1 MFAHMTITMPP
12 MLLLQFLLLAG
23 AVAAAG
29 SVLARSAD
37 QIAEATGLGRLLV
50 GSLLLA
56 AVTSLPEL
64 SVDIAAIR
72 TGYVDLAAG
81 DLFGSSLM
89 NLLILAIVDLSIRSG
104 RKMLSREGA
113 AHALSAT
120 LGIAVTS
127 LAGLA
132 IVTADKLPAVTI
144 LGMSGWS
151 WAILLSY
158 LFGARMIFINQR
170 ISARLAAESQLDDG
184 GLSQGT
190 LARKPSFLLSAIV
203 FGAAAVVLCFAGPK
217 LAHVAHVAG
226 ELAEE
231 TGLSGTFV
239 GTTLVAV
246 TTSLPELVASLT
258 AIRMGAIDLAIG
270 NAFGSNAFNIVL
282 FVPLDFLHEGSIFL
296 SMSGAHAVT
305 AFTVVLATA
314 IAVLGQLY
322 HGEQRLPFIEP
333 DAFLMLFVVLGGLFL
348 IYSLG

>member
-1 MFAHMTITMPP
+1 MTIAMPA
-12 MLLLQFLLLAG
+12 MLIWQFLLLAG

-72 TGYVDLAAG
+72 SGYIDLAAG

-132 IVTADKLPAVTI
+132 IVTADKLPAAMI

-170 ISARLAAESQLDDG
+170 ISARLAAESQSDES
-184 GLSQGT
+184 GLFQGSS
-190 LARKPSFLLSAIV
+190 ARKPSFLLSAII

-217 LAHVAHVAG
+217 LAHVAGA
-226 ELAEE
+226 LAEE
-231 TGLSGTFV
+231 TGLGGTFV

-258 AIRMGAIDLAIG
+258 AIRIGAIDLAIG

-296 SMSGAHAVT
+296 SVSGAHAVT

-322 HGEQRLPFIEP
+322 HGERRLPFIEP

>member
-1 MFAHMTITMPP
+1 MTIAMPA
-12 MLLLQFLLLAG
+12 MLIWQFLLLAG

-72 TGYVDLAAG
+72 SGYIDLAAG

-132 IVTADKLPAVTI
+132 IVTADKLPAAMI

-170 ISARLAAESQLDDG
+170 ISARLAAESQSDES
-184 GLSQGT
+184 GLFQESS
-190 LARKPSFLLSAIV
+190 ARKPSFLLSAII

-217 LAHVAHVAG
+217 LAHVAGA
-226 ELAEE
+226 LAEE
-231 TGLSGTFV
+231 TGLGGTFV

-258 AIRMGAIDLAIG
+258 AIRIGAIDLAIG

-322 HGEQRLPFIEP
+322 HGERRLPFIEP

>member
-1 MFAHMTITMPP
+1 MTIAMPA
-12 MLLLQFLLLAG
+12 MLIWQFLLLAG

-72 TGYVDLAAG
+72 SGYIDLAAG

-132 IVTADKLPAVTI
+132 IVTADKLPAAMI
-144 LGMSGWS
+144 FGMSGWS

-170 ISARLAAESQLDDG
+170 ISARLAAESQSDES
-184 GLSQGT
+184 GLFQGSS
-190 LARKPSFLLSAIV
+190 ARKPSFLLSAII

-217 LAHVAHVAG
+217 LAHVAGA
-226 ELAEE
+226 LAEE
-231 TGLSGTFV
+231 TGLGGTFV

-258 AIRMGAIDLAIG
+258 AIRIGAIDLAIG

-282 FVPLDFLHEGSIFL
+282 FVQLDFLHEGSIFL

-322 HGEQRLPFIEP
+322 HGERRLPFIEP

>member
-1 MFAHMTITMPP
+1 MMIAMPI
-12 MLLLQFLLLAG
+12 MLIWQFLLLAG
-23 AVAAAG
+23 AVAVAG
-29 SVLARSAD
+29 SFLAYSAD
-37 QIAEATGLGRLLV
+37 KIAEATGLGRLLI

-72 TGYVDLAAG
+72 SGYVDLAAG

-89 NLLILAIVDLSIRSG
+89 NLLFLAVVDLSIRSG

-132 IVTADKLPAVTI
+132 IVTADKLPAATI
-144 LGMSGWS
+144 LQMSGWS
-151 WAILLSY
+151 WAILLTY

-170 ISARLAAESQLDDG
+170 ISARLVAESHSNNS
-184 GLSQGT
+184 GLSEGGST
-190 LARKPSFLLSAIV
+190 RKPSFLLSSII
-203 FGAAAVVLCFAGPK
+203 FGAAALVLCFAGPQ
-217 LAHVAHVAG
+217 LAHVASA
-226 ELAEE
+226 LAEE
-231 TGLSGTFV
+231 TGLGGTFV

-258 AIRMGAIDLAIG
+258 AIRIGAIDLAIG

-282 FVPLDFLHEGSIFL
+282 FVPLDFFYQGPIFL

-322 HGEQRLPFIEP
+322 HGERRLPFIEP

-348 IYSLG
+348 IYSLR

>member
-1 MFAHMTITMPP
+1 MTIAMPA
-12 MLLLQFLLLAG
+12 MLIWQFLLLAG

-72 TGYVDLAAG
+72 SGYIDLAAG

-132 IVTADKLPAVTI
+132 IVTADKLPAAMI

-170 ISARLAAESQLDDG
+170 ISARLAAESQSDES
-184 GLSQGT
+184 GLFQGSS
-190 LARKPSFLLSAIV
+190 ARKPSFLLSAII
-203 FGAAAVVLCFAGPK
+203 FGAAAVVLYFAGPK
-217 LAHVAHVAG
+217 LAHVAGA
-226 ELAEE
+226 LAEE
-231 TGLSGTFV
+231 TGLGGTFV

-258 AIRMGAIDLAIG
+258 AIRIGAIDLAIG

-322 HGEQRLPFIEP
+322 HGERRLPFIEP

>member
-1 MFAHMTITMPP
+1 MTIAMPA
-12 MLLLQFLLLAG
+12 MLIWQFLLLAG
-23 AVAAAG
+23 AVASAG

-37 QIAEATGLGRLLV
+37 PIAEATGLGRLLV

-72 TGYVDLAAG
+72 SGYVDLAAG

-89 NLLILAIVDLSIRSG
+89 NLLILALVDLSIRSG

-132 IVTADKLPAVTI
+132 IVTADKLPVAII

-170 ISARLAAESQLDDG
+170 ISARLAAESQSDDG
-184 GLSQGT
+184 GLSQGSS
-190 LARKPSFLLSAIV
+190 ARKPSFLSAAII

-217 LAHVAHVAG
+217 LAHVAGA
-226 ELAEE
+226 LAEE
-231 TGLSGTFV
+231 TGLGGTFV

-282 FVPLDFLHEGSIFL
+282 FVPLDFLHDGSIFL

-322 HGEQRLPFIEP
+322 HGERRLPFIEP

>member
-1 MFAHMTITMPP
+1 MTIAMPA
-12 MLLLQFLLLAG
+12 MLIWQFLLLAG

-72 TGYVDLAAG
+72 SGYIDLAAG

-132 IVTADKLPAVTI
+132 IVTADKLPAAMI

-170 ISARLAAESQLDDG
+170 ISARLAAESQSDES
-184 GLSQGT
+184 GLFQGSS
-190 LARKPSFLLSAIV
+190 ARKPSFLLSAII

-217 LAHVAHVAG
+217 LAHVAGA
-226 ELAEE
+226 LAEE
-231 TGLSGTFV
+231 TGLGGTFV

-258 AIRMGAIDLAIG
+258 AIRIGAIDLAIG

-322 HGEQRLPFIEP
+322 HGERRLPFIEP

-348 IYSLG
+348 IYSLV

>member
-1 MFAHMTITMPP
+1 
-12 MLLLQFLLLAG
+12 LLLAG

-72 TGYVDLAAG
+72 SGYIDLAAG

-132 IVTADKLPAVTI
+132 IVTADKLPAAMI

-170 ISARLAAESQLDDG
+170 ISARLAAESQSDES
-184 GLSQGT
+184 GLFQGSS
-190 LARKPSFLLSAIV
+190 ARKPSFLLSAII

-217 LAHVAHVAG
+217 LAHVAGA
-226 ELAEE
+226 LAEE
-231 TGLSGTFV
+231 TGLGGTFV

-258 AIRMGAIDLAIG
+258 AIRIGAIDLAIG

-322 HGEQRLPFIEP
+322 HGERRLPFIEP

>member
-1 MFAHMTITMPP
+1 
-12 MLLLQFLLLAG
+12 
-23 AVAAAG
+23 
-29 SVLARSAD
+29 
-37 QIAEATGLGRLLV
+37 
-50 GSLLLA
+50 
-56 AVTSLPEL
+56 
-64 SVDIAAIR
+64 
-72 TGYVDLAAG
+72 
-81 DLFGSSLM
+81 
-89 NLLILAIVDLSIRSG
+89 
-104 RKMLSREGA
+104 MLSREGA

-132 IVTADKLPAVTI
+132 IVTADKLPAAII

-170 ISARLAAESQLDDG
+170 ISARLAAESQSDEG
-184 GLSQGT
+184 GLSQERS
-190 LARKPSFLLSAIV
+190 ARKPSFLLSAII
-203 FGAAAVVLCFAGPK
+203 FGTATVVLCFAGPK
-217 LAHVAHVAG
+217 LAHVAGA
-226 ELAEE
+226 LAEE
-231 TGLSGTFV
+231 TGLGGTFV

-282 FVPLDFLHEGSIFL
+282 FVPLDFLHDGSIFL

-322 HGEQRLPFIEP
+322 HGERRLPFIEP
-333 DAFLMLFVVLGGLFL
+333 DAFLMLFVVVGGLFL

>member
-1 MFAHMTITMPP
+1 MTIAMPA
-12 MLLLQFLLLAG
+12 MLIWQFLLLAG

-72 TGYVDLAAG
+72 SGYIDLAAG

-132 IVTADKLPAVTI
+132 IVTADKLPAAII

-170 ISARLAAESQLDDG
+170 ISARLAAESQSDES
-184 GLSQGT
+184 GLFQGSS
-190 LARKPSFLLSAIV
+190 ARKPSFLLSAII

-217 LAHVAHVAG
+217 LAHVAGA
-226 ELAEE
+226 LAEE
-231 TGLSGTFV
+231 TGLGGTFV

-258 AIRMGAIDLAIG
+258 AIRIGAIDLAIG

-322 HGEQRLPFIEP
+322 HGERRLPFIEP

>member
-1 MFAHMTITMPP
+1 MTIAMTA
-12 MLLLQFLLLAG
+12 MLIWQFLLLAG

-56 AVTSLPEL
+56 AVTSMPEL

-72 TGYVDLAAG
+72 SGYVDLAAG

-132 IVTADKLPAVTI
+132 IVTADKIPAAII

-170 ISARLAAESQLDDG
+170 ISARLAAESRSDDS
-184 GLSQGT
+184 GLSQGSS
-190 LARKPSFLLSAIV
+190 ARKPSFLLSAII
-203 FGAAAVVLCFAGPK
+203 FGAAAVVLYFTGPK
-217 LAHVAHVAG
+217 LAHVAGA
-226 ELAEE
+226 LAEE
-231 TGLSGTFV
+231 TGLGGTFV

-258 AIRMGAIDLAIG
+258 AIRIGAIDLAIG

-296 SMSGAHAVT
+296 SMSSAHAVT

-322 HGEQRLPFIEP
+322 HGERRLPFIEP

>member
-1 MFAHMTITMPP
+1 MPTM
-12 MLLLQFLLLAG
+12 LIWQFLLLAG

-72 TGYVDLAAG
+72 SGYVDLAAG

-132 IVTADKLPAVTI
+132 IVTADKLPAAII

-170 ISARLAAESQLDDG
+170 ISAKLAAESQSDDS
-184 GLSQGT
+184 GLSQGSS
-190 LARKPSFLLSAIV
+190 ARKPSFLLSAIV

-217 LAHVAHVAG
+217 LAHVAG

-231 TGLSGTFV
+231 TGLGGTFV

-322 HGEQRLPFIEP
+322 HGERRLPFIEP

>member
-1 MFAHMTITMPP
+1 MTMKMPP
-12 MLLLQFLLLAG
+12 ALLQFLLLAG
-23 AVAAAG
+23 LLQLQ
-29 SVLARSAD
+29 VLCWHSAD
-37 QIAEATGLGRLLV
+37 KIAEATGLGRLLV

-64 SVDIAAIR
+64 SVDIAAIHS
-72 TGYVDLAAG
+72 GYVDLAAG

-89 NLLILAIVDLSIRSG
+89 NLFILAIVELSIRSG

-120 LGIAVTS
+120 LGIAVTA

-132 IVTADKLPAVTI
+132 IVTADKLPVVTVF
-144 LGMSGWS
+144 GMSSWS

-170 ISARLAAESQLDDG
+170 ISVRLVSETPSHDSGVPQEVV
-184 GLSQGT
+184 SP
-190 LARKPSFLLSAIV
+190 KPSVLLPSMV
-203 FGAAAVVLCFAGPK
+203 FAAAAGVLCFAGPR
-217 LAHVAHVAG
+217 LAHVAGA
-226 ELAEE
+226 LAEE
-231 TGLSGTFV
+231 TGLGGTFV

-246 TTSLPELVASLT
+246 TTSLQTCCIVDSNPNR
-258 AIRMGAIDLAIG
+258 AIGLAIG

-282 FVPLDFLHEGSIFL
+282 FAHLIFFMGVNFPKHV
-296 SMSGAHAVT
+296 SAHSVT

-314 IAVLGQLY
+314 IATLGQLY
-322 HGEQRLPFIEP
+322 HGERRLPFIEP

>member
-1 MFAHMTITMPP
+1 
-12 MLLLQFLLLAG
+12 MLIWQFLLLAG

-72 TGYVDLAAG
+72 SGYIDLAAG

-132 IVTADKLPAVTI
+132 IVTADKLPAAMI

-170 ISARLAAESQLDDG
+170 ISARLAAESQSDES
-184 GLSQGT
+184 GLFQGSS
-190 LARKPSFLLSAIV
+190 ARKPSFLLSAII

-217 LAHVAHVAG
+217 LAHVAGA
-226 ELAEE
+226 LAEE
-231 TGLSGTFV
+231 TGLGGTFV

-258 AIRMGAIDLAIG
+258 AIRIGAIDLAIG

-322 HGEQRLPFIEP
+322 HGERRLPFIEP

>member
-1 MFAHMTITMPP
+1 MTIAMPA
-12 MLLLQFLLLAG
+12 MLIWQFLLLAG

-72 TGYVDLAAG
+72 SGYIDLAAG

-132 IVTADKLPAVTI
+132 IVTADKLPAAMI

-170 ISARLAAESQLDDG
+170 ISARLAAESQSDES
-184 GLSQGT
+184 GLFQGSS
-190 LARKPSFLLSAIV
+190 ARKPSFLLSAII

-217 LAHVAHVAG
+217 LAHVAGA
-226 ELAEE
+226 LAEE
-231 TGLSGTFV
+231 TGLGGTFV

-258 AIRMGAIDLAIG
+258 AIRIGAIDLAIG

-322 HGEQRLPFIEP
+322 HGERRLPFIEP

>member
-1 MFAHMTITMPP
+1 MTIAMPA
-12 MLLLQFLLLAG
+12 MLIWQFLLLAG

-72 TGYVDLAAG
+72 SGYIDLAAG

-104 RKMLSREGA
+104 KKMLSREGA

-132 IVTADKLPAVTI
+132 IVTADKLPAAMI

-170 ISARLAAESQLDDG
+170 ISARLAAESQSDES
-184 GLSQGT
+184 GLFQGSS
-190 LARKPSFLLSAIV
+190 ARKPSFLLSAII

-217 LAHVAHVAG
+217 LAHVAGA
-226 ELAEE
+226 LAEE
-231 TGLSGTFV
+231 TGLGGTFV

-258 AIRMGAIDLAIG
+258 AIRIGAIDLAIG

-322 HGEQRLPFIEP
+322 HGERRLPFIEP

>member
-1 MFAHMTITMPP
+1 MTIAMPA
-12 MLLLQFLLLAG
+12 MLIWQFLLLAG

-72 TGYVDLAAG
+72 SGYVDLAAG

-89 NLLILAIVDLSIRSG
+89 NLLILALVDLSIRSG

-132 IVTADKLPAVTI
+132 IVTADKLPAAII

-170 ISARLAAESQLDDG
+170 ISTRLATESQSDDG
-184 GLSQGT
+184 NLSQERS
-190 LARKPSFLLSAIV
+190 ARKPSFLLSAII

-217 LAHVAHVAG
+217 LAHVAGA
-226 ELAEE
+226 LAEE
-231 TGLSGTFV
+231 TGLGGTFV

-322 HGEQRLPFIEP
+322 HGERRLPFIEP

>member
-1 MFAHMTITMPP
+1 MTIAMPA
-12 MLLLQFLLLAG
+12 MLIWQFLLLAG

-72 TGYVDLAAG
+72 SGYVDLAAG

-89 NLLILAIVDLSIRSG
+89 NLLILALVDLSIRSG

-132 IVTADKLPAVTI
+132 IVTADKLPAAII

-170 ISARLAAESQLDDG
+170 ISARLAAESQSDES
-184 GLSQGT
+184 GLFQGSS
-190 LARKPSFLLSAIV
+190 ARKPSFLLSAII

-217 LAHVAHVAG
+217 LAHVAGA
-226 ELAEE
+226 LAEE
-231 TGLSGTFV
+231 TGLGGTFV

-258 AIRMGAIDLAIG
+258 AIRIGAIDLAIG

-305 AFTVVLATA
+305 AFPVVLATA

-322 HGEQRLPFIEP
+322 HGERRLPFIEP

>member
-1 MFAHMTITMPP
+1 MTIAMPA
-12 MLLLQFLLLAG
+12 MLIWQFLLLAG

-72 TGYVDLAAG
+72 SGYIDLAAG

-132 IVTADKLPAVTI
+132 IVTADKLPAAMI

-170 ISARLAAESQLDDG
+170 ISARLAAESQSDES
-184 GLSQGT
+184 GLFHGSS
-190 LARKPSFLLSAIV
+190 ARKPSFLLSAII

-217 LAHVAHVAG
+217 LAHVAGA
-226 ELAEE
+226 LAEE
-231 TGLSGTFV
+231 TGLGGTFV

-258 AIRMGAIDLAIG
+258 AIRIGAIDLAIG

-322 HGEQRLPFIEP
+322 HGERRLPFIEP

>member
-1 MFAHMTITMPP
+1 MTIAMPA
-12 MLLLQFLLLAG
+12 MLIGQFLLLAG
-23 AVAAAG
+23 AVAVAG
-29 SVLARSAD
+29 SLLAHSAD
-37 QIAEATGLGRLLV
+37 KIAEATGLGRLLV

-72 TGYVDLAAG
+72 SGYVDLAAG

-89 NLLILAIVDLSIRSG
+89 NLLILAIVDISIRSG

-120 LGIAVTS
+120 LGIAITS

-144 LGMSGWS
+144 LGMSTWS

-170 ISARLAAESQLDDG
+170 ISARLVSESRLDDSSV
-184 GLSQGT
+184 SQEISSP
-190 LARKPSFLLSAIV
+190 KPSLLLPSVI
-203 FGAAAVVLCFAGPK
+203 FSTAAGVLCFAGPQ
-217 LAHVAHVAG
+217 LAHVAGA
-226 ELAEE
+226 LAEE
-231 TGLSGTFV
+231 TGLSGTFI

-258 AIRMGAIDLAIG
+258 AIRIGAIDLAIG

-282 FVPLDFLHEGSIFL
+282 FAPLDFFHEGSVFL
-296 SMSGAHAVT
+296 SMSSAHAVT

-314 IAVLGQLY
+314 IAALGQLY
-322 HGEQRLPFIEP
+322 HGERRLPFIEP
-333 DAFLMLFVVLGGLFL
+333 DAFLMLFVVLGGLLL

>member
-1 MFAHMTITMPP
+1 MTIAMTA
-12 MLLLQFLLLAG
+12 MLIWQFLLLAG

-72 TGYVDLAAG
+72 SGYVDLAAG

-89 NLLILAIVDLSIRSG
+89 NLLILGIVDLCIRSG

-132 IVTADKLPAVTI
+132 IVTADKIPAAII

-170 ISARLAAESQLDDG
+170 ISARLVAESRSDDS
-184 GLSQGT
+184 GLSQGSS
-190 LARKPSFLLSAIV
+190 ARKPSFLLSAII
-203 FGAAAVVLCFAGPK
+203 FGAAAVVLCFTGPK
-217 LAHVAHVAG
+217 LAHVAGA
-226 ELAEE
+226 LAEE
-231 TGLSGTFV
+231 TGLGGTFV

-258 AIRMGAIDLAIG
+258 AIRIGAIDLAIG

-296 SMSGAHAVT
+296 SMSSAHAVT

-322 HGEQRLPFIEP
+322 HGERRLPLIEP

>member
-1 MFAHMTITMPP
+1 MTIAMPA
-12 MLLLQFLLLAG
+12 MLIWQFLLLAG

-72 TGYVDLAAG
+72 SGYIDLAAG

-132 IVTADKLPAVTI
+132 IVTADKLPAAMI
-144 LGMSGWS
+144 FGMSGWS

-170 ISARLAAESQLDDG
+170 ISARLAAESQSDES
-184 GLSQGT
+184 GLFQGSS
-190 LARKPSFLLSAIV
+190 ARKPSFLLSAII

-217 LAHVAHVAG
+217 LAHVAGA
-226 ELAEE
+226 LAEE
-231 TGLSGTFV
+231 TGLGGTFV

-258 AIRMGAIDLAIG
+258 AIRIGAIDLAIG

-322 HGEQRLPFIEP
+322 HGERRLPFIEP

>member
-1 MFAHMTITMPP
+1 
-12 MLLLQFLLLAG
+12 
-23 AVAAAG
+23 
-29 SVLARSAD
+29 
-37 QIAEATGLGRLLV
+37 
-50 GSLLLA
+50 
-56 AVTSLPEL
+56 
-64 SVDIAAIR
+64 
-72 TGYVDLAAG
+72 
-81 DLFGSSLM
+81 
-89 NLLILAIVDLSIRSG
+89 
-104 RKMLSREGA
+104 MLSREGA

-190 LARKPSFLLSAIV
+190 SARKPSFLLSAIV

-217 LAHVAHVAG
+217 LAHVAG

-231 TGLSGTFV
+231 TGLGGTFV

>member
-1 MFAHMTITMPP
+1 MTIAMPA
-12 MLLLQFLLLAG
+12 MLIWQFLLLAG

-72 TGYVDLAAG
+72 SGYVDLAAG

-89 NLLILAIVDLSIRSG
+89 NLLILALVDLSIRSG

-132 IVTADKLPAVTI
+132 IVTADKLPVAII

-170 ISARLAAESQLDDG
+170 ISARLAAESQSDDG
-184 GLSQGT
+184 GLSQGSS
-190 LARKPSFLLSAIV
+190 ARKPSFLLSAII
-203 FGAAAVVLCFAGPK
+203 FGAATVVLCFAGPK
-217 LAHVAHVAG
+217 LAHVAGA
-226 ELAEE
+226 LAEK
-231 TGLSGTFV
+231 TGLGGTFV

-282 FVPLDFLHEGSIFL
+282 FVPLDFLHDGSIFL

-322 HGEQRLPFIEP
+322 HGERRLPFIEP

>member
-217 LAHVAHVAG
+217 LAHVAG

-231 TGLSGTFV
+231 TGLGGTFV

>member
-1 MFAHMTITMPP
+1 MMIAMPI
-12 MLLLQFLLLAG
+12 MLIWQFLLLAG
-23 AVAAAG
+23 AVAVAG
-29 SVLARSAD
+29 SFLAHSAD
-37 QIAEATGLGRLLV
+37 KIAEATGLGRLLI

-72 TGYVDLAAG
+72 SGYVDLAAG

-89 NLLILAIVDLSIRSG
+89 NLLILAVVDLSIRSG

-132 IVTADKLPAVTI
+132 IVTADKLPAATI
-144 LGMSGWS
+144 LQMSGWS
-151 WAILLSY
+151 WAILLTY

-170 ISARLAAESQLDDG
+170 ISARLVAESHSNNS
-184 GLSQGT
+184 GLSEEGST
-190 LARKPSFLLSAIV
+190 RKPSFLLSSII
-203 FGAAAVVLCFAGPK
+203 FGAAALVLCFAGPQ
-217 LAHVAHVAG
+217 LAHVASA
-226 ELAEE
+226 LAEE
-231 TGLSGTFV
+231 TGLGGTFV
-239 GTTLVAV
+239 GTTF
-246 TTSLPELVASLT
+246 VASLT
-258 AIRMGAIDLAIG
+258 AIRIGAIDLAIG

-282 FVPLDFLHEGSIFL
+282 FVPLDFFYEGSIFL

-322 HGEQRLPFIEP
+322 HGERRLPFIEP

-348 IYSLG
+348 IYSLR

>member
-1 MFAHMTITMPP
+1 MTIAMPA
-12 MLLLQFLLLAG
+12 MLIWQFLLLAG

-72 TGYVDLAAG
+72 SGYVDLAAG

-89 NLLILAIVDLSIRSG
+89 NLLILALVDLSIRSG

-132 IVTADKLPAVTI
+132 IVTADKLPAAII

-170 ISARLAAESQLDDG
+170 ISARLAAESRSDDS
-184 GLSQGT
+184 GLSQGSS
-190 LARKPSFLLSAIV
+190 ARKPSFLLSAII

-217 LAHVAHVAG
+217 LAHVAGA
-226 ELAEE
+226 LAEE
-231 TGLSGTFV
+231 TGLGGTFV

-282 FVPLDFLHEGSIFL
+282 FVPLDFLHDGSIFL

-322 HGEQRLPFIEP
+322 HGERRLPFIEP

>member
-1 MFAHMTITMPP
+1 MTIAMPP
-12 MLLLQFLLLAG
+12 MLIWQFLLLAG

-72 TGYVDLAAG
+72 SGYIDLAAG

-132 IVTADKLPAVTI
+132 IVTADKLPAAMI

-170 ISARLAAESQLDDG
+170 ISARLAAESQSDES
-184 GLSQGT
+184 GLFQGSS
-190 LARKPSFLLSAIV
+190 ARKPSFLLSAII

-217 LAHVAHVAG
+217 LAHVAGA
-226 ELAEE
+226 LAEE
-231 TGLSGTFV
+231 TGLGGTFV

-258 AIRMGAIDLAIG
+258 AIRIGAIDLAIG

-322 HGEQRLPFIEP
+322 HGERRLPFIEP